1 MILCDIGNTKYKF
14 LINNEK
20 FTYFMHEALPVIHE
34 KVYYISVNE
43 TALLKLK
50 HAYDDII
57 DLEPYINFETLYDG
71 MGLDRKVVCTGL
83 KDVVIVDAGSA
94 ITVDI
99 MDKNIHQGGFI
110 LAGLKSLKDNYEN
123 ISIKLDIDF
132 NLKVNLDKIPLN
144 TQDAISY
151 GIIKS
156 IITPIIEVSKDKQVI
171 FTGGDGELLSSFIKN
186 SIYRENLIFDNMEG
200 IINANNCIT

>member
-1 MILCDIGNTKYKF
+1 MTLCDVGNTNYKF

-20 FTYFMHEALPVIHE
+20 FTYFMHESLPVIHE

-50 HAYDDII
+50 HSYDEII
-57 DLEPYINFETLYDG
+57 DLEPHINFTTSYEG
-71 MGLDRKVVCTGL
+71 MGLDRKVVCRGF
-83 KDVVIVDAGSA
+83 DDAIIVDAGSA

-99 MDKNIHQGGFI
+99 MENSHHQGGFI
-110 LAGLKSLKDNYEN
+110 LAGLQSLKDNYAN

-151 GIIKS
+151 AIIKS
-156 IITPIIEVSKDKQVI
+156 IITPIIEVSKDKKVI

-186 SIYRENLIFDNMEG
+186 SIYEENLIFDNMKG

>member
-1 MILCDIGNTKYKF
+1 MILCDVGNTNYKF

-57 DLEPYINFETLYDG
+57 DLEPHINFTTLYEG
-71 MGLDRKVVCTGL
+71 MGLDRKVVCRGFE
-83 KDVVIVDAGSA
+83 DAVIVDAGSA

-99 MDKNIHQGGFI
+99 MENSQHQGGFI
-110 LAGLKSLKDNYEN
+110 LAGLQSLKDNYAN

-151 GIIKS
+151 AIIKS
-156 IITPIIEVSKDKQVI
+156 IISPIIEVAKDKKVI
-171 FTGGDGELLSSFIKN
+171 FTGGDGELLSSFIQN
-186 SIYRENLIFDNMEG
+186 SIYKENLIFDNMEG